1 MGENSLWSTGF
12 WSSFAGY
19 SCIGFSALPPGASY
33 KSKWAANWLMNFFFA
48 SRLMH
53 TYFLKQCSFV
63 MLFFRFLWIPGNRGY
78 STTEC

>member
-33 KSKWAANWLMNFFFA
+33 KSKWAANWLMNIYFRESVSAYIFSEAMFFCDVILQV
-48 SRLMH
+48 LMDTRKPWLLH
-53 TYFLKQCSFV
+53 
-63 MLFFRFLWIPGNRGY
+63 
-78 STTEC
+78 